1 MVLDSAFSPTGA
13 SCSTVA
19 PNSITPW
26 YSRSEDELCLVL
38 DGMAFVGYPNGKVC
52 AEPGTLFL
60 FTESEVHGFWNL
72 RNSYTRLW
80 SLAFRISSGVRSEFG
95 ELFERSPE
103 RRMLKLSAGQQQR
116 FCNTCQKISFEKST
130 AGFLH
135 ATAASVLLALQ
146 LIDVTRWFSARQAV
160 DLVEGREKL
169 DPQCFELWQKIHRHA
184 FQPTS
189 PGPMLFNLNPGHD
202 SLRHR
207 FRKQFGISPQ
217 GMLIRLRMDRAR
229 ELLLGSELPV
239 KAIANELG
247 YLRQHDFT
255 RAFHKCTGMC
265 PSHWRSRARELALAS
280 SEPLIFRES
289 PDQPKLGFG

>member
-1 MVLDSAFSPTGA
+1 MILDTAFSPADA
-13 SCSTVA
+13 SCRTIA
-19 PNSITPW
+19 PNSITGW
-26 YSRSEDELCLVL
+26 YSCPEDELCLIL
-38 DGMAFVGYPNGKVC
+38 DGMPVVGYPDGKVC
-52 AEPGTLFL
+52 SGPGTLFL
-60 FTESEVHGFWNL
+60 FAESEAHGFWNL
-72 RNSYTRLW
+72 RSSSTRLW
-80 SLAFRISSGVRSEFG
+80 SLAFRVSSGVRSEFG

-103 RRMLKLSAGQQQR
+103 RRMLKLSAGQQQM

-135 ATAASVLLALQ
+135 ATAASVLLASQ

-160 DLVEGREKL
+160 DLVDGEKL

-189 PGPMLFNLNPGHD
+189 PGPMLFGLNPSHD

-217 GMLIRLRMDRAR
+217 GMLIRLRMDRAK
-229 ELLLGSELPV
+229 ELLISSELPV

-255 RAFHKCTGMC
+255 RAFHKCTGIC
-265 PSHWRSRARELALAS
+265 PSHWRSRTREARSSS
-280 SEPLIFRES
+280 SER
-289 PDQPKLGFG
+289 